1 MQGQNFQQ
9 VALRLHPAGTL
20 YLTLGYQNLQETF
33 DRARRS
39 RASIAAAAAGTPSG
53 SLSGLL
59 GSAASA
65 VVAPNKLFG
74 VDLETVLEREAAAVA
89 AATGVLTPSP
99 ALPQVPLIVK
109 RCVEEV
115 ERRGLDIIGIYRLC
129 GADSKKRML
138 RMAFEDAPEIV
149 DLSSANVPDIN
160 VVTGEIPFV
169 PLTDFVCLTPFP
181 TFEPGLL
188 KEYLRELPQPLVSSC
203 LYQMLVDAMGVFL
216 PDDPDGNAKL
226 VFSILD
232 CLPKANRVRCNFETI
247 TAIFLSDN
255 FFPQNCL
262 VYVMDHLSKVT
273 SQSARNK
280 MNPHNL
286 SVCFAPVLML
296 DYSAG
301 GGSAA
306 AAARAAAVDAVTGAG
321 GGTGAG
327 EVTNISEPIQILQY
341 LIEIWPK
348 GQD

>member
-59 GSAASA
+59 GGAASA

-160 VVTGEIPFV
+160 VVTGEIPIV
-169 PLTDFVCLTPFP
+169 PLIDFVCLTPFP

-232 CLPKANRVRCNFETI
+232 CLPKANRVRCNFDTI
-247 TAIFLSDN
+247 TAFVIKH
-255 FFPQNCL
+255 FFSRTAWC
-262 VYVMDHLSKVT
+262 T
-273 SQSARNK
+273 
-280 MNPHNL
+280 
-286 SVCFAPVLML
+286 
-296 DYSAG
+296 
-301 GGSAA
+301 
-306 AAARAAAVDAVTGAG
+306 
-321 GGTGAG
+321 
-327 EVTNISEPIQILQY
+327 
-341 LIEIWPK
+341 
-348 GQD
+348 